1 MGVFGGDGHGGRKT
15 NNLWPGLTIP
25 AGPEVRDHIIHG
37 HCPPVNSTLK
47 RVGTGSECIG
57 FGPRLLSVVQ
67 YIRTRSAANH
77 RRINRSL
84 RLCGPAR
91 AVRGSLNSIR
101 TFQTF
106 LMIFIRVAIKPDTY
120 NNNNN
125 NNNDFNNNLE
135 TTKSS
140 SAMSVRVSD
149 SYIIIII
156 IIIEI

>member
-1 MGVFGGDGHGGRKT
+1 VGVFGGGRKT

-101 TFQTF
+101 TFRTF

-125 NNNDFNNNLE
+125 NNDFNNNLE
-135 TTKSS
+135 TRKSS
-140 SAMSVRVSD
+140 SAMSVRVFD

-156 IIIEI
+156 EA